1 MPDTEIE
8 GVEESHGRRMCFILP
23 MPTSATTRYCQCE
36 RLRQLECHSTSTYL
50 HEHERQL
57 LLSGGRVKACR
68 NDGWSLFAY
77 GGAQQTLPHDWR
89 ISLNVFGQT
98 PWIMLQGK
106 GSSFFDY
113 GLSVNK
119 SFLDKRLTLSAF
131 ASNFFKKYMD
141 QAPHRGSGFIRESNY
156 KYSRQRFGISVSY
169 RIGELKANVKKAAR
183 TISNDDVKSG
193 GSGSGGGVNSCKYI
207 PSETC
212 TSLFIREYKFQKGIF
227 YDSKL
232 LADC

>member
-1 MPDTEIE
+1 MRIQ
-8 GVEESHGRRMCFILP
+8 
-23 MPTSATTRYCQCE
+23 YC
-36 RLRQLECHSTSTYL
+36 
-50 HEHERQL
+50 L
-57 LLSGGRVKACR
+57 LLFLLLLGFTQCKSPAAKEDRLSDDALMDTVPVSYTHLDVYKR
-68 NDGWSLFAY
+68 QAY

-141 QAPHRGSGFIRESNY
+141 QSSTTEGSGFIRESNY

-169 RIGELKANVKKAAR
+169 RIGELKASVKKAAR

-193 GSGSGGGVNSCKYI
+193 GSGSGGGG
-207 PSETC
+207 E
-212 TSLFIREYKFQKGIF
+212 
-227 YDSKL
+227 
-232 LADC
+232 